1 MPVFRLLV
9 TGRTQRDRFL
19 IYPIMQHFR
28 NQRFSRYLRKRFLEQ
43 NEMQRGRYY
52 YRLLTTANKTMFL
65 SSWIERARK
74 ESESASCSIVAF
86 IFFMG
91 FFLVLGLS
99 RSCSN
104 ENHSENSTTNN
115 NPLNHSNG
123 STSPPSTEGKGDK
136 LNDLK
141 SLMQYINE
149 DKQQTDNKGKQ
160 SLYSISRGKLI

>member
-1 MPVFRLLV
+1 
-9 TGRTQRDRFL
+9 
-19 IYPIMQHFR
+19 
-28 NQRFSRYLRKRFLEQ
+28 
-43 NEMQRGRYY
+43 
-52 YRLLTTANKTMFL
+52 MFL

-123 STSPPSTEGKGDK
+123 STSPPSTEGKGEK

-141 SLMQYINE
+141 SIMQDINE
-149 DKQQTDNKGKQ
+149 DKQQTDNKGK
-160 SLYSISRGKLI
+160 

>member
-1 MPVFRLLV
+1 M
-9 TGRTQRDRFL
+9 TIQEMYERD
-19 IYPIMQHFR
+19 
-28 NQRFSRYLRKRFLEQ
+28 SRELQEK
-43 NEMQRGRYY
+43 
-52 YRLLTTANKTMFL
+52 
-65 SSWIERARK
+65 IERARK

-123 STSPPSTEGKGDK
+123 STSPPSTEGKGEK

-141 SLMQYINE
+141 SIMQYINE
-149 DKQQTDNKGKQ
+149 DKQQTDNKGK
-160 SLYSISRGKLI
+160 

>member
-1 MPVFRLLV
+1 
-9 TGRTQRDRFL
+9 
-19 IYPIMQHFR
+19 
-28 NQRFSRYLRKRFLEQ
+28 
-43 NEMQRGRYY
+43 
-52 YRLLTTANKTMFL
+52 MFL

-115 NPLNHSNG
+115 NPLNHTNR
-123 STSPPSTEGKGDK
+123 STLPPSTEGKGEK
-136 LNDLK
+136 LNYLK

-149 DKQQTDNKGKQ
+149 DKQQTDNKGK
-160 SLYSISRGKLI
+160 